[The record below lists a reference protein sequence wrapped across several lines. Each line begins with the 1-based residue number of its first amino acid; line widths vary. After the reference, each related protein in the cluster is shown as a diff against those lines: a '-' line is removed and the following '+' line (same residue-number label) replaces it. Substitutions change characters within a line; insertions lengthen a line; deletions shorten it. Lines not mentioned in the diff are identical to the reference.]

1 MPRSR
6 ACCGSCRFCWVRRSS
21 CRFRWSR
28 RSVHPGSAPAG
39 SPTAPAGAA
48 PAGAAGS
55 STTGRASWASW
66 SPCPCSF
73 GIHRWASPGKS
84 RNRRDHRP
92 RRRPPKARRPPNGQ
106 TVPTRARGW
115 VHIPL
120 PPPLPPAPTT
130 KFASPS
136 LGPPGT
142 LPLPLGLLLPQRNY
156 MRPAAAP
163 RQAPI
168 RKTPPPLG
176 SPPLLSR
183 CQPTG
188 PPPVDAGG
196 GLLLLL
202 LLLKG
207 SPSKGRFRL
216 LLLLLLLEGSPSKG
230 AACTAVP
237 PPPWPPARGGGGAPA
252 ATPSPVAP
260 SWPSPV
266 KLRPLRLPPVLPEV
280 LLLLLLIFIGASLQ
294 ALLTPLSRLGV
305 ERNYEFKLLLREG
318 PSSRL
323 RRAGTRRTRL

>member
-1 MPRSR
+1 MTRSR
-6 ACCGSCRFCWVRRSS
+6 TCCGSCRFCWVRRSS

-120 PPPLPPAPTT
+120 PPPLPPTPATKLAP
-130 KFASPS
+130 PS

-142 LPLPLGLLLPQRNY
+142 RSRPLGALPPQRNHI
-156 MRPAAAP
+156 RPAAAP

-168 RKTPPPLG
+168 HKNPSPLGPPPLLI
-176 SPPLLSR
+176 PR
-183 CQPTG
+183 QPTG
-188 PPPVDAGG
+188 PPPAGTG
-196 GLLLLL
+196 FLLRRRVTKLIRGQFRLLLLL

-207 SPSKGRFRL
+207 SPSKD
-216 LLLLLLLEGSPSKG
+216 
-230 AACTAVP
+230 AAFTAVSP
-237 PPPWPPARGGGGAPA
+237 PLGRPALGGGGTPA
-252 ATPSPVAP
+252 AAPSPAAP
-260 SWPSPV
+260 GWPPPV
-266 KLRPLRLPPVLPEV
+266 KLLPLRLPPVLPE
-280 LLLLLLIFIGASLQ
+280 LLLRLGAFLQ
-294 ALLTPLSRLGV
+294 APRTPLSLLGA

-318 PSSRL
+318 LSSRL
-323 RRAGTRRTRL
+323 RRAGTRRARL